1 MPHHTCLAACQ
12 RKNGDRTS
20 SDLNDLLRCEHPNC
34 GGFVIEHNG
43 RNSVIHTAEHFSFIC
58 HYGFNA
64 AGEAALRHPGSNR
77 IDVDLS
83 KTRHID
89 SAVVGLLL
97 VLQQRAEQ
105 AGKKLRL
112 INMSG
117 TVKMVLEMTR
127 LKQRFE

>member
-1 MPHHTCLAACQ
+1 MPHQSCLDACLTKSDGTPCQ
-12 RKNGDRTS
+12 GA
-20 SDLNDLLRCEHPNC
+20 SDLMRCEHPGC
-34 GGFVIEHNG
+34 GGFVTEFHG
-43 RNSVIHTAEHFSFIC
+43 RNSVIHAVEHFSFIC

-64 AGEAALRHPGSNR
+64 AGEAALRHPGSSR
-77 IDVDLS
+77 IDIDLS
-83 KTRHID
+83 QTKYID

-105 AGKKLRL
+105 AGKKIRL
-112 INMSG
+112 TGMSG